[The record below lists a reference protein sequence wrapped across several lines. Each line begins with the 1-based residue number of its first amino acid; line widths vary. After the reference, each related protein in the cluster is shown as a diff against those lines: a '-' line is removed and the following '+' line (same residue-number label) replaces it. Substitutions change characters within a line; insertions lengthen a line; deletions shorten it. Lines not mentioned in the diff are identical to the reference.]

1 MGSVVRGTRLCVV
14 WSLLLPPTYTVH
26 STQYTVESIDT
37 MVWYVVALLYI
48 VSPVFTG
55 DLNRQSVIFN
65 ENTPDV
71 FYCPQDKPISIDR
84 MLVKSKPMKK
94 LCEHEGRPLPEGAK
108 SDCWNDVDETE
119 YACSGSHLLSS
130 FWVHIGQTMETSMP
144 GEFTHISIRG
154 LFAGHVT
161 HVSVVWRCP
170 LMRRHFDVTI

>member
-14 WSLLLPPTYTVH
+14 CSLLLPPTYTVH
-26 STQYTVESIDT
+26 STQYTVHSTRYTVESIDT

-119 YACSGSHLLSS
+119 YACSEKKRIMLRLEPPGHENAIIDNYVPIFRPGHYKIRRIEDLDLSK
-130 FWVHIGQTMETSMP
+130 I
-144 GEFTHISIRG
+144 
-154 LFAGHVT
+154 L
-161 HVSVVWRCP
+161 
-170 LMRRHFDVTI
+170 